1 MKQKSKPIRLLSF
14 ILTFILLIGSISVPK
29 NLYADES
36 DDVSGILEKDVILM
50 QDGNIVPEGGSIVM
64 DKNFQLKVSINV
76 PVKKSDTAPLKYVK
90 HGDKA

>member
-50 QDGNIVPEGGSIVM
+50 QDGNIVLL
-64 DKNFQLKVSINV
+64 KNRILC
-76 PVKKSDTAPLKYVK
+76 PLNMSNMEIKLR
-90 HGDKA
+90 